1 MVSTP
6 SLLMAVFAPLQ
17 ASVFPSSH
25 WAKEPLAPWLLC
37 PYLAQSSLSIC
48 AHEPQL
54 WPHAP
59 ALCPQEPAFGML
71 TVPLKT
77 PLLRL
82 PAECHAEAVSVFKL
96 VSVRPGHLRRP

>member
-6 SLLMAVFAPLQ
+6 SRLTAVFAPFQ
-17 ASVFPSSH
+17 ASVFPSTH
-25 WAKEPLAPWLLC
+25 WGKEPLAPWLVPL
-37 PYLAQSSLSIC
+37 PGTEQFIRI

-82 PAECHAEAVSVFKL
+82 PAECRAEAVSVFKL
-96 VSVRPGHLRRP
+96 VRVRPGHLCRP